1 MRRYIL
7 REKRGSDRER
17 GVLLPWTI
25 TASHGDK
32 HTDEQDSYRSWM
44 TGEVRRRGMG
54 ECRRDAKVVRLV
66 GSVFGIASCWTS
78 REAAVVRHRREETTL
93 AWSGIRWIVLF
104 LLAGKAG
111 IVRGN
116 TPWDR
121 KACFEA
127 FRLGCC
133 GLVGGR
139 RRTTSRL
146 SRLFEGCVRKG

>member
-1 MRRYIL
+1 
-7 REKRGSDRER
+7 
-17 GVLLPWTI
+17 
-25 TASHGDK
+25 
-32 HTDEQDSYRSWM
+32 
-44 TGEVRRRGMG
+44 MG
-54 ECRRDAKVVRLV
+54 ECRRDANVVRLV
-66 GSVFGIASCWTS
+66 GNVFGMASCWTS

-93 AWSGIRWIVLF
+93 ALSGISRIDLI

-111 IVRGN
+111 IFRGS